1 MDFKDFI
8 NFIDKTMESF
18 ILDTNLFFN
27 IGAGLG
33 MGKNTEEIVIKLTEI
48 IRKLKKNNQAKFYMP
63 PRIVDEFLS
72 FFDNKEQSFIKD
84 FLSAINIQSPNSS
97 ELEFSSNVFYKL
109 IEDIRNRSYRGLN
122 IAEEEIVKAG
132 EMTMGKKYESKK
144 DFQIT
149 IGKFVKNFRDR
160 YRNATRTGFLD
171 SVADLDLIVLSKE
184 VDGYLVTSDEGVL
197 LWGRTFGIKEMPASV
212 FQKRLED
219 LLV

>member
-1 MDFKDFI
+1 
-8 NFIDKTMESF
+8 MESF

-33 MGKNTEEIVIKLTEI
+33 MGKTTEEIVVNLTETI
-48 IRKLKKNNQAKFYMP
+48 KKLKKNSKATFYMP

-72 FFDNKEQSFIKD
+72 FFENKDQEFIKN
-84 FLSAINIQSPNSS
+84 FLSTVNFKSPNPAVTD
-97 ELEFSSNVFYKL
+97 FSSQIFYKL

-122 IAEEEIVKAG
+122 IAEEEIVNAG
-132 EMTMGKKYESKK
+132 EMTSGKKFESEK
-144 DFQIT
+144 DFQIA
-149 IGKFVKNFRDR
+149 IGKFVKKFRDR

-184 VDGYLVTSDEGVL
+184 VDGFLVTSDEGVL
-197 LWGRTFGIKEMPASV
+197 TWGRTFGIKEMPASV

-219 LLV
+219 LLL

>member
-1 MDFKDFI
+1 MQ
-8 NFIDKTMESF
+8 SF

-27 IGAGLG
+27 IGAGLN
-33 MGKNTEEIVIKLTEI
+33 MGKTTEEITIKLTETI
-48 IRKLKKNNQAKFYMP
+48 KKLKKKKAANFYMP

-72 FFDNKEQSFIKD
+72 FFENKEQEFIKN
-84 FLSAINIQSPNSS
+84 FLSVVDIKSPNPASNN
-97 ELEFSSNVFYKL
+97 FSSQVFYRL

-122 IAEEEIVKAG
+122 IAEEEITKAG
-132 EMTMGKKYESKK
+132 EMASGKTFESKK

-149 IGKFVKNFRDR
+149 IGKFIKNFRDR

-184 VDGYLVTSDEGVL
+184 TDGFLVTSDEGVL
-197 LWGRTFGIKEMPASV
+197 SWGRTFGVKEMPASV

-219 LLV
+219 LLL

>member
-1 MDFKDFI
+1 
-8 NFIDKTMESF
+8 MESF

-33 MGKNTEEIVIKLTEI
+33 LGKNTEEIVVKLTEI
-48 IRKLKKNNQAKFYMP
+48 IKKLKKNSKAVFYMP
-63 PRIVDEFLS
+63 PRIVDEFFS
-72 FFDNKEQSFIKD
+72 FFEDKEQLFIKD
-84 FLSAINIQSPNSS
+84 FLSVINIKSPNSS
-97 ELEFSSNVFYKL
+97 GLEFSSNVFYKL

-132 EMTMGKKYESKK
+132 EMTAGKKYESKK

-184 VDGYLVTSDEGVL
+184 VDGFLVTSDEGVL
-197 LWGRTFGIKEMPASV
+197 VWGRTFGIKEMPASI

>member
-1 MDFKDFI
+1 
-8 NFIDKTMESF
+8 MESF
-18 ILDTNLFFN
+18 VLDTNLFFN

-33 MGKNTEEIVIKLTEI
+33 MGKTTEEIVVKLTKI
-48 IRKLKKNNQAKFYMP
+48 IKRLKKNSKAVFYMP

-72 FFDNKEQSFIKD
+72 FFENKEQEFIKN
-84 FLSAINIQSPNSS
+84 FLSVVNVKSPNPAITD
-97 ELEFSSNVFYKL
+97 FSSQIFYKL

-132 EMTMGKKYESKK
+132 EMTAGKNFKSKK
-144 DFQIT
+144 DFQIA
-149 IGKFVKNFRDR
+149 IGKFIKNFRDR

-184 VDGYLVTSDEGVL
+184 VDGFLVTSDEGVL
-197 LWGRTFGIKEMPASV
+197 SWGRTFGIKEMPSSV

-219 LLV
+219 LLL

>member
-1 MDFKDFI
+1 
-8 NFIDKTMESF
+8 MESF

-33 MGKNTEEIVIKLTEI
+33 MGKTTEEIVVNLTKTIK
-48 IRKLKKNNQAKFYMP
+48 KLKKNSKAVFYMP

-72 FFDNKEQSFIKD
+72 FFENKDQEFIKN
-84 FLSAINIQSPNSS
+84 FLSTVNVKSPNPAVTD
-97 ELEFSSNVFYKL
+97 FSSQIFYKL

-122 IAEEEIVKAG
+122 IAEEEIVNAG
-132 EMTMGKKYESKK
+132 EMTSGKKFESEK
-144 DFQIT
+144 DFQIA
-149 IGKFVKNFRDR
+149 IGKFVKKFRDR

-184 VDGYLVTSDEGVL
+184 VDGFLVTSDEGVL
-197 LWGRTFGIKEMPASV
+197 TWGRTFGIKEMPASV

-219 LLV
+219 LLL

>member
-1 MDFKDFI
+1 
-8 NFIDKTMESF
+8 MESF

-27 IGAGLG
+27 IGAGLE
-33 MGKNTEEIVIKLTEI
+33 MGKNTEGIVVKLTETI
-48 IRKLKKNNQAKFYMP
+48 KKLKKNSKAVFYMP
-63 PRIVDEFLS
+63 PRIVDEFFS
-72 FFDNKEQSFIKD
+72 FFEDKEQLFIKD
-84 FLSAINIQSPNSS
+84 FLSVINIKSPNSS

-109 IEDIRNRSYRGLN
+109 IEDIRSRSYRGLN

-184 VDGYLVTSDEGVL
+184 VDGFLVTSDEGVL
-197 LWGRTFGIKEMPASV
+197 VWGRTFGIKEMPASI

>member
-33 MGKNTEEIVIKLTEI
+33 MGKNTEEIVVRLTEI
-48 IRKLKKNNQAKFYMP
+48 IRRLKKNNQAKFYMP

>member
-1 MDFKDFI
+1 
-8 NFIDKTMESF
+8 MESF

-27 IGAGLG
+27 IGAGLE
-33 MGKNTEEIVIKLTEI
+33 MGKNTEGIVVKLTETI
-48 IRKLKKNNQAKFYMP
+48 KKLKKNSKAVFYMP
-63 PRIVDEFLS
+63 PRIVDEFFS
-72 FFDNKEQSFIKD
+72 FFEDKEQLFIKD
-84 FLSAINIQSPNSS
+84 FLSVINIKSPNSS

-109 IEDIRNRSYRGLN
+109 IEDIRSRSYRGLN

-184 VDGYLVTSDEGVL
+184 VDGFLVTSDEGVL
-197 LWGRTFGIKEMPASV
+197 VWGRTFGIKEIPSSV